1 MQKISRESQAGFSP
15 KSALFVFN
23 KWDVVKEREVEAV
36 KSETIQKL
44 SKLWPGLDPD
54 TQVIRFS
61 TERAALAQRYGITS
75 KEFTALLDNI
85 KTLVTRSMESRLEV
99 HSR

>member
-1 MQKISRESQAGFSP
+1 MSCENQAGFSP

-23 KWDVVKEREVEAV
+23 KWDVVPKKEVEEV

-44 SKLWPGLDPD
+44 SMLWPGLDVD
-54 TQVIRFS
+54 TQVVRFS

-75 KEFTALLDNI
+75 KEFTALLNSI
-85 KTLVTRSMESRLEV
+85 KALVTRSMESRLEV